1 MSDWKRGL
9 IIFTILFIIAS
20 ASVSAATIYGT
31 VYDFELNR
39 ADAVRISINTTPE
52 QQLIAVNGRYTFT
65 VPPGHYELKAQQQLS
80 GLSAE
85 ATESIIIEK
94 DGSYVRDII
103 LYPQIDGEEN
113 ITDNVSDM
121 SGTIFDDEEQSSRA
135 FTWTVIGVMLII
147 LVILAYRV
155 NKVLQRLSTHLVKQ
169 EKTENN
175 TEVKEI
181 QPAETIKPVT
191 QATAV
196 QPETKII
203 SPEVTPA
210 SSQTAESIPQELQ
223 QVIEFIKTQEG
234 RTTQKDIR
242 KQFPLSEAK
251 ISLMIADLEN
261 RKIVEKIKKGRGNII
276 ILKEMKN
283 NGS

>member
-65 VPPGHYELKAQQQLS
+65 VPQGHYELKAQQQLS

-181 QPAETIKPVT
+181 QPAETIKQVT